1 MVGIVIVSHSKQ
13 LAEGVREL
21 AEQMVQGKV
30 SLAVAGGIDDPEN
43 PLGTD
48 AIQVNQAI
56 ASVYS
61 DEGVVVL
68 MDLGSAL
75 MSAEM
80 ALEFLP
86 EEQRDKVHLCE
97 APLVE
102 GAIAAAVEAALGSD
116 IKQVLALRTGG
127 AGSKSSAIG
136 YSQ

>member
-1 MVGIVIVSHSKQ
+1 MPWSDCHISHSKQ

-68 MDLGSAL
+68 M
-75 MSAEM
+75 
-80 ALEFLP
+80 
-86 EEQRDKVHLCE
+86 V
-97 APLVE
+97 
-102 GAIAAAVEAALGSD
+102 GAVP
-116 IKQVLALRTGG
+116 
-127 AGSKSSAIG
+127 
-136 YSQ
+136 

>member
-1 MVGIVIVSHSKQ
+1 
-13 LAEGVREL
+13 
-21 AEQMVQGKV
+21 MVQGKV

-75 MSAEM
+75 SAEM

-86 EEQRDKVHLCE
+86 EEQRDKVHLRE

-102 GAIAAAVEAALGSD
+102 GAIAGS
-116 IKQVLALRTGG
+116 GG
-127 AGSKSSAIG
+127 CYWK
-136 YSQ
+136 

>member
-1 MVGIVIVSHSKQ
+1 
-13 LAEGVREL
+13 VREL

-30 SLAVAGGIDDPEN
+30 SLAAGGIDDPEN

-86 EEQRDKVHLCE
+86 EEQRTRCICAKHHSWRARSRQQWRLLLEVTLSRFW
-97 APLVE
+97 L
-102 GAIAAAVEAALGSD
+102 S
-116 IKQVLALRTGG
+116 TGG
-127 AGSKSSAIG
+127 ADSKSSAIG
-136 YSQ
+136 YKYVVSRQ

>member
-1 MVGIVIVSHSKQ
+1 MVGLSLFLTVSNWLKGCENSQSRWFRAKSPW
-13 LAEGVREL
+13 LL
-21 AEQMVQGKV
+21 
-30 SLAVAGGIDDPEN
+30 GGIDDPEN

-61 DEGVVVL
+61 DEGVL

-86 EEQRDKVHLCE
+86 EEQRDGICAKHHSWRARSRQQWRLLLEVSRFWLKH
-97 APLVE
+97 
-102 GAIAAAVEAALGSD
+102 G
-116 IKQVLALRTGG
+116 RR
-127 AGSKSSAIG
+127 
-136 YSQ
+136 